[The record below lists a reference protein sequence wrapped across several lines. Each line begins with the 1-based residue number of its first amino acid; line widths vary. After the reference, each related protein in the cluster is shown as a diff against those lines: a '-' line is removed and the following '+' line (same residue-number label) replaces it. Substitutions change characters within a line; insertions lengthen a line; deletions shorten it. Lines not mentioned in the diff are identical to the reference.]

1 MLRISD
7 RRVLLTLAIALTGAL
22 LEPRTIVQDPA
33 DAEAR
38 AASGSEAP
46 TQDAGTTQDD
56 GPTPAPNGAAGG
68 LTREQMWYAPTE
80 ADWAKP
86 VLIEWQRT
94 WEDAR
99 ALSLA
104 TNRPILVCVNMD
116 GEIASEHYAGI
127 RYRQPEITALY
138 EPYVCVIASTYRH
151 NPRDYDEA
159 GNRIPCPRFGSVTC
173 GEHIWIEPILY
184 EEFLDGQRVAPRHIM
199 VELDG
204 SEAYDVFYAFDT
216 ESVFGAI
223 ERGIT
228 ERTDAP
234 PIIERG
240 DRSLVDRVGSPDS
253 RDRQLVES
261 AYRTGAAELRQSLLD
276 ATSTTGTDASLD
288 LLRLGIHDLD
298 PNLARAARER
308 LAHAGSAD
316 AIGLINLS
324 LRAALGAGER
334 RSLIGALER
343 LGEQSPQARL
353 LATVHRGLDE
363 TRTTIDVEAWR
374 SAARASR
381 RTSSPEALGELAR
394 AAEPTDPEAQ
404 MELAEAS
411 LELAFDES
419 RGREYRTL
427 LAQDARAALERAVA
441 AGATGWRVDAARAL
455 AAHRLGERET
465 TLDSARRAVEGLP
478 TGDPRWSASAVLAI
492 HADALRRTIDRAIRD
507 SEPFDEQWLA
517 DYHAASAVLI
527 AHPSATAGI
536 ALEHYDFLWRLGA
549 FAPAGQVLRAALAR
563 YPSSFEIHARFR
575 GHVFEERGAA
585 GLEPAYDRLVA
596 TDPSPV
602 LEWYRAFA
610 SLTAAESFRRTRDTA
625 VAIGAYKRAEAGFAR
640 AAQLEPARQGSSDH
654 YAALA
659 LAGRARLALEA
670 GDLERSTDLLVAAL
684 ERAPGAAGSLDGLNL
699 SPSDTSRTLRAAL
712 EMAERADLLE
722 RLDATLATIDPRLL
736 ELPAYER
743 SPGRAP
749 RRDRGG
755 RER

>member
-1 MLRISD
+1 MLRNRN
-7 RRVLLTLAIALTGAL
+7 RRALLTLAIALTGL
-22 LEPRTIVQDPA
+22 VLEPRTTAQDRAGAEDANGSSPA
-33 DAEAR
+33 A
-38 AASGSEAP
+38 
-46 TQDAGTTQDD
+46 QDGGA
-56 GPTPAPNGAAGG
+56 TPAPNGAAGG
-68 LTREQMWYAPTE
+68 LTREQMWYAPT
-80 ADWAKP
+80 ATDWAKP

-127 RYRQPEITALY
+127 RYRQPEIAALY

-159 GNRIPCPRFGSVTC
+159 GNRIPCPRFGTVTC

-184 EEFLDGQRVAPRHIM
+184 EKFLDGQRVAPRHIM

-204 SEAYDVFYAFDT
+204 SESYDVFYAFDT
-216 ESVFGAI
+216 QSVFDTI

-228 ERTDAP
+228 EREDAP
-234 PIIERG
+234 PIVERG
-240 DRSLVDRVGSPDS
+240 DRSLVERVGSPDS
-253 RDRQLVES
+253 ADRQLVES
-261 AYRTGAAELRQSLLD
+261 AYLSGPADLRQALLD
-276 ATSTTGTDASLD
+276 ATRNAGADASLD

-298 PNLARAARER
+298 PKLAQAARER
-308 LAHAGSAD
+308 LAQAESAD

-324 LRAALGAGER
+324 LRAALDSDER
-334 RSLIGALER
+334 RALIGALER

-353 LATVHRGLDE
+353 LAAVHRGLDE
-363 TRTTIDVEAWR
+363 TRTTIDVDAWR
-374 SAARASR
+374 TAARSSR
-381 RTSSPEALGELAR
+381 RTMSPEDLGALAR
-394 AAEPTDPEAQ
+394 AAEATDAEAQ
-404 MELAEAS
+404 LELAEAS
-411 LELAFDES
+411 LELAYDES
-419 RGREYRTL
+419 RPREFRTL
-427 LAQDARAALERAVA
+427 LAEDARAALERAVT

-455 AAHRLGERET
+455 AAHRLGERE
-465 TLDSARRAVEGLP
+465 LALESARAAVEKLP
-478 TGDPRWSASAVLAI
+478 AGDTRWSASAVLAI
-492 HADALRRTIDRAIRD
+492 HADALRRAIDRAVRRG
-507 SEPFDEQWLA
+507 EPFDEQWLA

-527 AHPSATAGI
+527 AHPGATEDI
-536 ALEHYDFLWRLGA
+536 ALAHYDFLWRLGA

-563 YPSSFEIHARFR
+563 YPDSFAVHARFR

-610 SLTAAESFRRTRDTA
+610 RLTAAESFRRTRDTA
-625 VAIGAYKRAEAGFAR
+625 AAIGAYERAEAGFSR

-670 GDLERSTDLLVAAL
+670 GELERSTELLVAAL

-712 EMAERADLLE
+712 EAAERTDLVE
-722 RLDATLATIDPRLL
+722 RLDAALATIDPALL

-743 SPGRAP
+743 PQRPAP
-749 RRDRGG
+749 RRDRG
-755 RER
+755 ERDR